1 MFNLKS
7 LLVASAAATLFAG
20 ASASGALKRNEE
32 PAQPSC
38 VDFTP
43 FVYAGCFQDPSSPE
57 RALLYN
63 SNLPTQN
70 MTVEICVAFCK
81 GTSLFCLSLHWAD
94 RYLRK

>member
-1 MFNLKS
+1 MMLNLKS
-7 LLVASAAATLFAG
+7 FVAASAALTLVSG
-20 ASASGALKRNEE
+20 VSANVVAKRNEE

-38 VDFTP
+38 TNFTP
-43 FVYAGCFQDPSSPE
+43 FVYAGCYQDPSSPE

-81 GTSLFCLSLHWAD
+81 GWSCLALTWM
-94 RYLRK
+94 